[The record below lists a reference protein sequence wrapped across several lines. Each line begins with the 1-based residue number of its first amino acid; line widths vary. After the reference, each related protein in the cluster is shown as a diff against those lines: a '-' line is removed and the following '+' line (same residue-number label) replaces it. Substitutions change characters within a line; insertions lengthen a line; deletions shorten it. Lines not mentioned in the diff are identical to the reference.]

1 MILQG
6 GIFLPKNGLPAS
18 EEEKLLMARITDGA
32 RLAEKRNCPVYTDF
46 LSPAQ
51 QILALKTAKSIG
63 ETTFQLWG
71 GYDGAERK
79 MGVFLPNQYL
89 EPDYP
94 ITVLALTTRGEY
106 PTHPEILGALTG
118 LGVRREKIG
127 DILASS
133 NPPKILCDSALA
145 DFLKENF
152 TKAGQKAFRPEESE
166 LGEVPEAE
174 HTVKT
179 FTVPSLRLDCIAAEG
194 FGMARTKMTE
204 LIKKGGA
211 SVNWTETD
219 SPALS
224 VQQGDT
230 ISLRGHGRLVIA
242 EIGGH
247 SRKDRIFVTV
257 KRYTRK

>member
-1 MILQG
+1 MA
-6 GIFLPKNGLPAS
+6 KYHAAS
-18 EEEKLLMARITDGA
+18 DDEKLLIARICDAG
-32 RLAEKRNCPVYTDF
+32 RLADKRNCPVFTDF
-46 LSPAQ
+46 LSPSQ
-51 QILALKTAKSIG
+51 QILAKETAKNIG
-63 ETTFQLWG
+63 NTEFQLWG
-71 GYDGAERK
+71 GYENAERR
-79 MGVFLPNQYL
+79 MGVFIPNRFA
-89 EPDYP
+89 EAAFP
-94 ITVLALTTRGEY
+94 ITVLALKTRGEY

-127 DILASS
+127 DILASAQ
-133 NPPKILCDSALA
+133 PPKILCDSSLA

-152 TKAGQKAFRPEESE
+152 TKAGRKAFHLEECD

-179 FTVPSLRLDCIAAEG
+179 FTVPSLRLDCVAAEG

-219 SPALS
+219 SPS
-224 VQQGDT
+224 DSIQEGDT
-230 ISLRGHGRLVIA
+230 VSIRGQGRLVIS

-247 SRKDRIFVTV
+247 SKKDRIFVTV

>member
-1 MILQG
+1 MA
-6 GIFLPKNGLPAS
+6 KNNGLIS
-18 EEEKLLMARITDGA
+18 DEEKLLIARITDAA

-51 QILALKTAKSIG
+51 QILAQKAAKST
-63 ETTFQLWG
+63 ENTEFQLWG

-79 MGVFLPNQYL
+79 MGVFLPNPYV
-89 EPDYP
+89 EADFP
-94 ITVLALTTRGEY
+94 ITVLALKTRGET

-127 DILASS
+127 DLLASA
-133 NPPKILCDSALA
+133 NPPKIICDSAMV

-152 TKAGQKAFRPEESE
+152 TKAGRKAFRLEECE
-166 LGEVPEAE
+166 IGEVPEAE

-179 FTVPSLRLDCIAAEG
+179 FTVPSLRLDCVAAEG

-219 SPALS
+219 SPSDAIEE
-224 VQQGDT
+224 GDT
-230 ISLRGHGRLVIA
+230 ISLRGHGRLVVS